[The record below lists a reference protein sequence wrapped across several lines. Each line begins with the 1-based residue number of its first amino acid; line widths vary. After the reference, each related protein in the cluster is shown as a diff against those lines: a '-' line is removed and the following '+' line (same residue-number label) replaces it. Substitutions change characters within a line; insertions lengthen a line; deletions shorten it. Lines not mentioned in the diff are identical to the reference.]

1 LTPCLCSTLDFCKVR
16 VYFAC
21 FDLLS
26 PFDPSEPFF
35 SGGFGGMGGNR
46 TDPKVLYI
54 KVRGSIPKK
63 VARLKFLR
71 DIFVRPAP

>member
-1 LTPCLCSTLDFCKVR
+1 MPRPVGGELYFISLDMI
-16 VYFAC
+16 FAC

-26 PFDPSEPFF
+26 PFDPSELLFF
-35 SGGFGGMGGNR
+35 GGFGGNR

-54 KVRGSIPKK
+54 KVSGSIPKK